1 MLFAQIQI
9 HNFLTFKGTNNLNF
23 PDPKSTD
30 HALLLI
36 LAANTAGK
44 TSIIRALRFLF
55 CDDPLNH
62 PNELNKLINDGAAA
76 EASTDNIVNG
86 WVQVKVYSPRG
97 ELRTIRRRIET
108 RCTAPGALK
117 FKNKVLEEERHGS
130 SGDSFVT
137 DQGEIQRALS
147 LMVPPELFD
156 YFFFEGEELASRL
169 VGGKSSQGIK
179 EGLSTLIQDHQWEE
193 AVKSVRDI
201 ERKIGND
208 LNRLAGEHKEYQE
221 MLGKLNFINTQV
233 TRLTEEKAVY
243 EKTRLEAENVYSKC
257 EVDIQELSKG
267 KSFEQLSRDL
277 DSARSG
283 LSKASKQIDDSD
295 KEIGR
300 LIGLSG
306 GLTFYADGF
315 DAAMRQLEVMRKE
328 NLLPA
333 DVSEGFVNRILKWP
347 ETQACICGR
356 PLDPKTNAD
365 QRSCIENYR
374 ERTMAVDLNH
384 ALLSLLNSL
393 EIGAKSGFKTRAKN
407 SITELNQA
415 LTGRDKAVLAQKDC
429 QEKTAGLEEQRQHL
443 SVEEIQRLQ
452 KEQRDA
458 NTSRLQC
465 GEKLKAIDIALK
477 NLGHDRVQLDAEM
490 RGLNRGG
497 VAGQIAKLIASQ
509 KKAKELA
516 DFIDEARTEVK
527 NAFHSK
533 LQDLV
538 SQYYDP
544 VAPDNSKAHVDRASL
559 LPAIRVDGEVRRNI
573 GGAQRQLLVLS
584 HIVSLAQLRKW
595 LHDELAKI
603 DIAPGKIDEHCFVLD
618 SVFGPVAD
626 QFREKCAEFLVGKA
640 RQVIVLVAN
649 QQWDQTVRS
658 RLEKAA
664 NRVYRLVRHTSN
676 EDLKPEE
683 RTMKFKQR
691 EIEVFSRI
699 KASEKPYTT
708 AEEVPL

>member
-1 MLFAQIQI
+1 
-9 HNFLTFKGTNNLNF
+9 
-23 PDPKSTD
+23 
-30 HALLLI
+30 
-36 LAANTAGK
+36 
-44 TSIIRALRFLF
+44 
-55 CDDPLNH
+55 
-62 PNELNKLINDGAAA
+62 
-76 EASTDNIVNG
+76 NG

-97 ELRTIRRRIET
+97 DLRTIRRRIET
-108 RCTAPGALK
+108 RCTAPGVLK
-117 FKNKVLEEERHGS
+117 FKLKVLEEERHGS

-147 LMVPPELFD
+147 LMVPHELFD

-179 EGLSTLIQDHQWEE
+179 EGLSTLIQDHQWDE

-201 ERKIGND
+201 ERKIGNE
-208 LNRLAGEHKEYQE
+208 LNKLASENKEYTE
-221 MLGKLNFINTQV
+221 MLGKLNFINTRV
-233 TRLTEEKAVY
+233 TSLTEEKNTY
-243 EKTRLEAENVYSKC
+243 EEKRLKADNIYSKC
-257 EVDIQELSKG
+257 EVEIRELSKG
-267 KSFEQLSRDL
+267 KSFEQLSKDI
-277 DSARSG
+277 DSTRSG
-283 LSKASKQIDDSD
+283 LSKAIKQIDDSD

-300 LIGLSG
+300 LIGSSG

-356 PLDPKTNAD
+356 PLDPTANAE
-365 QRSCIENYR
+365 QRKCIEDYR

-384 ALLSLLNSL
+384 ALLTLLNSL
-393 EIGAKSGFKTRAKN
+393 ETGAKSGFKTRAKS
-407 SITELNQA
+407 SITELKEA
-415 LTGRDKAVLAQKDC
+415 LTGRDQAVLAQKDY

-452 KEQRDA
+452 KEQREA
-458 NTSRLQC
+458 NTTRLQC
-465 GEKLKAIDIALK
+465 VEKLKEIDISFKKLE
-477 NLGHDRVQLDAEM
+477 HDRAQLESEM
-490 RGLNRGG
+490 RRLNRGG
-497 VAGQIAKLIASQ
+497 MDGQITKLITSQ
-509 KKAKELA
+509 KKATELA
-516 DFIDEARTEVK
+516 NFIDEARSEMK
-527 NAFHSK
+527 KAFHSK
-533 LQDLV
+533 LQELV

-559 LPAIRVDGEVRRNI
+559 LPAICVDGEVRKNI

-640 RQVIVLVAN
+640 RQ
-649 QQWDQTVRS
+649 
-658 RLEKAA
+658 
-664 NRVYRLVRHTSN
+664 
-676 EDLKPEE
+676 
-683 RTMKFKQR
+683 
-691 EIEVFSRI
+691 
-699 KASEKPYTT
+699 
-708 AEEVPL
+708 